1 MNFHGA
7 PAFTIGRKLGLVFL
21 LLVALLGLVCLVVV
35 LQLRAMQHD
44 AERVFEESEE
54 EGYSQRLLSELETL
68 EVELEDMREHH
79 GGRSAE
85 AQAQAERVKER
96 VAAVLETARR
106 FEEGPEDRAD
116 PSRDEHQQE
125 ELRIVYALR
134 DELLRVQLEVMQE
147 PHAELL
153 RHVERA
159 RRFARVLY
167 EEMREEAGE
176 ADRDLLERRRTATW
190 IMIGTLI
197 AITAALLFV
206 LWLVRFV
213 IVAPLRTLQ
222 RRAEALGR
230 GEKLPPGR
238 IHNRDEIGALAR
250 SFAEMAERVS
260 ATREDLEERVATRT
274 RELLRA
280 ARYADV
286 GVLAAGVAHEVN
298 NPLASIA
305 SCAEG
310 LQRRRKRGP
319 VPQEEEAEYLDTIA
333 SQAYRAR
340 EVTAR
345 LLALSRQD
353 AQVFRHVGLGEVC
366 EQAAKWTRH
375 QLQQSGVHL
384 QLDVATD
391 LPPVLGDALE
401 LVQMLVNLILNARD
415 ASPAGGTV
423 RLLCGASG
431 SRATLAVE
439 DEGSGIPS
447 GVEERIFEPFFT
459 TKRPGLGTGL
469 GLALVKAIA
478 KGHGG
483 EVRVERGPAG
493 GARFVVE
500 LPFVDRIEMEHP

>member
-21 LLVALLGLVCLVVV
+21 LLVALLGLVCLVVIV
-35 LQLRAMQHD
+35 QLRAMQHD

-68 EVELEDMREHH
+68 EVELDDLREPH
-79 GGRSAE
+79 E
-85 AQAQAERVKER
+85 AAAVAAQVERVRAR
-96 VAAVLETARR
+96 VASMLATARR
-106 FEEGPEDRAD
+106 FEEGPVDRAD

-159 RRFARVLY
+159 RRYARVLY
-167 EEMREEAGE
+167 EEMREEAAE
-176 ADRDLLERRRTATW
+176 ADGDLLERRRTATW

-197 AITAALLFV
+197 AITAALVFV

-230 GEKLPPGR
+230 GEVLPPGR

-250 SFAEMAERVS
+250 TFAEMAERVS

-310 LQRRRKRGP
+310 LQRRLKRGA
-319 VPQEEEAEYLDTIA
+319 VPPEEEAEYLDTIA

-353 AQVFRHVGLGEVC
+353 AQVFRLIGLAEIC
-366 EQAAKWTRH
+366 DQAAKWTRH

-384 QLDVATD
+384 HLDLEPD
-391 LPPVLGDALE
+391 LPPVLGDGLE

-423 RLLCGASG
+423 RMIV
-431 SRATLAVE
+431 RAEGPHALLAVE
-439 DEGSGIPS
+439 DEGSGVPS
-447 GVEERIFEPFFT
+447 GSEERVFEPFFT
-459 TKRPGLGTGL
+459 TKRPGEGTGL

-483 EVRVERGPAG
+483 VVRVERASTG

-500 LPFVDRIEMEHP
+500 LPFAAGNQAEQE